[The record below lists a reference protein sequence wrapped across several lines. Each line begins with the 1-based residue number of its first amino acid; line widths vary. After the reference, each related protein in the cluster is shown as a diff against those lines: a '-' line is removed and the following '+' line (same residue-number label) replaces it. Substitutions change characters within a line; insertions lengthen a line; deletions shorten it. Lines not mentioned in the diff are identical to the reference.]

1 MSDKQQRAA
10 ERGAAAKQRVNSKL
24 GEIWWAILL
33 RGLLALALALCA
45 FVWPEKTVGMMV
57 KLLGGYL
64 LIDGVIGAIG
74 AYRSGEK
81 SSHLFQAIASLAIGL
96 ILLLWSGVS
105 AKLFLVLVGV
115 WLALQGAGLFWS
127 AFKTNDE
134 DGARG
139 LTLSIGGVMT
149 VIGLTFVFWPK
160 TGVVTISWLIGIG
173 ALLIGGLLVF
183 LATRVKRLQTR
194 VGEIG
199 NHS

>member
-81 SSHLFQAIASLAIGL
+81 SSHLFQAIASLTIGI

-115 WLALQGAGLFWS
+115 WLALQGAGLFWA
-127 AFKTNDE
+127 AFKTNEE

-139 LTLSIGGVMT
+139 LTLAIGGVMT

>member
-115 WLALQGAGLFWS
+115 WLALQGAGLFWA

>member
-10 ERGAAAKQRVNSKL
+10 EIAAGAKQRVNSKL

-33 RGLLALALALCA
+33 RGLLALTLAFCA

-81 SSHLFQAIASLAIGL
+81 SSHLFQAIASLTIGL

-105 AKLFLVLVGV
+105 AKLFLVLVGI
-115 WLALQGAGLFWS
+115 WLALQGAGLFWA
-127 AFKTNDE
+127 AFKTSEQDE
-134 DGARG
+134 ARG
-139 LTLSIGGVMT
+139 LTRSVGGVMT

>member
-81 SSHLFQAIASLAIGL
+81 SSHLFQAIASLTIGI

-115 WLALQGAGLFWS
+115 WLALQGAGLFWA
-127 AFKTNDE
+127 AFKTSEE

-139 LTLSIGGVMT
+139 LTLAIGGVMT

>member
-81 SSHLFQAIASLAIGL
+81 SSHLFQAIASLTIGL

-115 WLALQGAGLFWS
+115 WLALQGAGLFWA
-127 AFKTNDE
+127 AFKTNEE